1 MAGLDIACVWLI
13 FSFTID
19 GTQYPCILIHWF
31 TWAGDGPDKTTSMWI
46 VEPVDVIYG
55 TPTAAVIHL
64 DTILHAAHLLPIF
77 GEDFVSKQL
86 KHEQMLDIF
95 SSFYINKY
103 ADHHA
108 FATAF

>member
-1 MAGLDIACVWLI
+1 
-13 FSFTID
+13 
-19 GTQYPCILIHWF
+19 
-31 TWAGDGPDKTTSMWI
+31 MWI

-64 DTILHAAHLLPIF
+64 DTILHAAHLLLIF

-103 ADHHA
+103 VDHHA